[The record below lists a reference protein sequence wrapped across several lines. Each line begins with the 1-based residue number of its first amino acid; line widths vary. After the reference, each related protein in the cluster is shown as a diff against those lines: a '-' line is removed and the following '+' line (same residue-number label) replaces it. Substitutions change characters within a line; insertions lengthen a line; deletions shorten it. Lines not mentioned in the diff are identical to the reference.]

1 LKIART
7 LFSKQWIISTILV
20 LIAAAVMARLGIWQ
34 LNRHNARQLFNESV
48 FEQQALDPLILTAD
62 ISENSLINIEYRKV
76 SVRGEYMPSD
86 EIILRNQNFESQV
99 GYQLFTPLIIEGS
112 GETILVQRGWIPQE
126 NSSVENRE
134 IYQQNGIIEL
144 SGILR
149 TPETDFG
156 LRLIPDPTLAVGEAR
171 LDVWNNLDFERLSEQ
186 IESPL
191 LSMYLQIQPE
201 EGDSG
206 YPRPLPLQ
214 LNLTD
219 GPHLGYAGQWFL
231 FAAVLLLGYPI
242 YLKRQIDLN
251 TEAEIEQ

>member
-1 LKIART
+1 M
-7 LFSKQWIISTILV
+7 LFSKQWVVSTILV
-20 LIAAAVMARLGIWQ
+20 LIAVAVMARLGIWQ

-48 FEQQALDPLILTAD
+48 FEQQALNPLILTAE
-62 ISENSLINIEYRKV
+62 ISQNALINMEYRKV
-76 SVRGEYMPSD
+76 SVRGEFLPSD

-126 NSSVENRE
+126 NSSLENRE
-134 IYQQNGIIEL
+134 IYRQDGIIEL

-156 LRLIPDPTLAVGEAR
+156 LRLIPDPTLTIGETR

-201 EGDSG
+201 AGDTA

-242 YLKRQIDLN
+242 YLKRQTDIN
-251 TEAEIEQ
+251 IEAEIEK